1 VGNGALLQFVIKKTG
16 RLHHGGGEGAEKLV
30 IRDIIFEQTLCE
42 LGGREKKSPRPHRE
56 VVYRRK
62 SEF

>member
-16 RLHHGGGEGAEKLV
+16 RLHHGGAEGAEKLV

-42 LGGREKKSPRPHRE
+42 LGVS
-56 VVYRRK
+56 VVK
-62 SEF
+62 IPITGSAEFVTST